1 MLTLEYWRLKQRW
14 YVLLL
19 FTFFAWQYSLL
30 VRHAKSHALNNEKM
44 SENFT
49 TLATSLTNQIKSYK
63 AFNVSTPQQFISSL
77 PSTSLQHLTKENLE
91 YNTLQNNS
99 YLAILA
105 KTRESKLYGPQLI
118 YSCQL
123 KSLSRLVYLQTNT
136 LLITL
141 FLSASHLKLVYE
153 IRMFLLKGCWDELAY
168 E

>member
-1 MLTLEYWRLKQRW
+1 
-14 YVLLL
+14 
-19 FTFFAWQYSLL
+19 
-30 VRHAKSHALNNEKM
+30 M

-49 TLATSLTNQIKSYK
+49 TLSTSLTNQIKSYK
-63 AFNVSTPQQFISSL
+63 ALNVSTPQQFISSL
-77 PSTSLQHLTKENLE
+77 PSTSLQHLIKENLE

-99 YLAILA
+99 YLAILT

-153 IRMFLLKGCWDELAY
+153 IRMFLLKGC
-168 E
+168 